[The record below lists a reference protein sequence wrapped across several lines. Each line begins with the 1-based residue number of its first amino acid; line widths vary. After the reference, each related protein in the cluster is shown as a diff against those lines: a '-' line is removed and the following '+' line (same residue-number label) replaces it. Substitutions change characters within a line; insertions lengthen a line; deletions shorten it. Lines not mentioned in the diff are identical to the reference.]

1 MIFDGLSEYSISE
14 GNIDEEYPKTTNKEQ
29 DELNELVTKWMTDK
43 GYTPNW
49 YIVEK
54 PCLVELE
61 EKNKMKIDYN
71 NIEATKPAWK
81 VGDVVHSV
89 NDNLYLVAKVADLN
103 EEESGYFLYTLI
115 DLESGSSLGSC
126 ETIEKLQFY
135 FYGVGDKVL
144 NGTFKYIGD
153 DND

>member
-1 MIFDGLSEYSISE
+1 
-14 GNIDEEYPKTTNKEQ
+14 
-29 DELNELVTKWMTDK
+29 
-43 GYTPNW
+43 
-49 YIVEK
+49 
-54 PCLVELE
+54 
-61 EKNKMKIDYN
+61 MKINYDDN
-71 NIEATKPAWK
+71 KHTPAWK

-126 ETIEKLQFY
+126 ETIEELQFC
-135 FYGVGDKVL
+135 FYDDGDKVL
-144 NGTFKYIGD
+144 NGTFKYISD

>member
-1 MIFDGLSEYSISE
+1 MKVDYDDI
-14 GNIDEEYPKTTNKEQ
+14 KEI
-29 DELNELVTKWMTDK
+29 NPV
-43 GYTPNW
+43 
-49 YIVEK
+49 
-54 PCLVELE
+54 
-61 EKNKMKIDYN
+61 
-71 NIEATKPAWK
+71 WK

-126 ETIEKLQFY
+126 ETIEELQFC
-135 FYGVGDKVL
+135 FYDVGDKVL

-153 DND
+153 NND